1 MTDEVWNP
9 FRAANARPVMMHLRH
24 ITYFTWLDEELVTVP
39 NFPAW
44 VCDMCGRREYDASA
58 ISWLV
63 TILNPET
70 GKASSPKRRPP
81 QPLKKR
87 NQPAPPRNRVLE
99 RIHLTGIR
107 GDGKIRPLYCPAPI
121 V

>member
-1 MTDEVWNP
+1 MIDETQDSFQCTECQAGV
-9 FRAANARPVMMHLRH
+9 MHLRH

-44 VCDMCGRREYDASA
+44 VCDVCGRREYDARA

-70 GKASSPKRRPP
+70 GKASGSKRK
-81 QPLKKR
+81 L
-87 NQPAPPRNRVLE
+87 
-99 RIHLTGIR
+99 
-107 GDGKIRPLYCPAPI
+107 RPLLEKRTGTRAFRG
-121 V
+121 

>member
-1 MTDEVWNP
+1 MTDKAPES
-9 FRAANARPVMMHLRH
+9 FQCTECQAGMMHLQH

-44 VCDMCGRREYDASA
+44 VCDMCGRREYDSRA

-70 GKASSPKRRPP
+70 GKASTPKRRPRP
-81 QPLKKR
+81 KPEKR
-87 NQPAPPRNRVLE
+87 
-99 RIHLTGIR
+99 
-107 GDGKIRPLYCPAPI
+107 DGTRPSPE
-121 V
+121 

>member
-1 MTDEVWNP
+1 MTDEPQNSYQCTECQAGV
-9 FRAANARPVMMHLRH
+9 MHLQN

-44 VCDMCGRREYDASA
+44 VCDVCGRREYDARA

-70 GKASSPKRRPP
+70 GKASGLKRRVRPP
-81 QPLKKR
+81 LEKR
-87 NQPAPPRNRVLE
+87 GG
-99 RIHLTGIR
+99 T
-107 GDGKIRPLYCPAPI
+107 RPI
-121 V
+121 QD

>member
-1 MTDEVWNP
+1 MADKKPESYQCSECQ
-9 FRAANARPVMMHLRH
+9 AGMMHLQH

-44 VCDMCGRREYDASA
+44 VCDLCGRREYDSRA

-70 GKASSPKRRPP
+70 GKAPASKRRPRP
-81 QPLKKR
+81 ALKRR
-87 NQPAPPRNRVLE
+87 N
-99 RIHLTGIR
+99 GS
-107 GDGKIRPLYCPAPI
+107 RPSPE
-121 V
+121 